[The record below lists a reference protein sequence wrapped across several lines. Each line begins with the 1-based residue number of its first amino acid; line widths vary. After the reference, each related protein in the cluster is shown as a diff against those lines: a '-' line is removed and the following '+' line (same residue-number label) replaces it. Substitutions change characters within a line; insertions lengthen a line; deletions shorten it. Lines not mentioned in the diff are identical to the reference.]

1 MLKKIK
7 REICLIKYR
16 NFPLFDYD
24 KEADTEVYYYPK
36 CDFSYWIKLKE
47 NSSKKVIS
55 ELIKLIN
62 KLEIQNLIF
71 LDGYNKPW
79 ISKFTSQRKSP
90 KSLIKAIEFFKIH
103 KINTKFNGGVH
114 LNVKN
119 LKQFLP
125 HFYIITKCDG
135 SFFNYHFMDDKQNII
150 FYLHYSGEI
159 QVLPLNIKTNKLFLK
174 EIKKIKFIDSL
185 RENTDRI

>member
-16 NFPLFDYD
+16 NFPLFHYD

-36 CDFSYWIKLKE
+36 YDSTYWIKLE
-47 NSSKKVIS
+47 NNSSKKTIS
-55 ELIKLIN
+55 ELIKLIK

-71 LDGYNKPW
+71 LDGYSKPW

-90 KSLIKAIEFFKIH
+90 KSLIKAIEFFKSH
-103 KINTKFNGGVH
+103 KINTKFNGGVQ

-119 LKQFLP
+119 IKEFLP
-125 HFYIITKCDG
+125 HFYMITECDG
-135 SFFNYHFMDDKQNII
+135 SFFHYHFMDEKQNMI

-159 QVLPLNIKTNKLFLK
+159 QVLPLNKKSNKLFLEKIK
-174 EIKKIKFIDSL
+174 ELKFIDSFS
-185 RENTDRI
+185 ENADRI